1 VEAYLLGTGG
11 AIGAVLRHLVYQL
24 LADCDLPIPTL
35 VVNVVGS
42 FVFGLVVFGGAGSE
56 TFFFLGI
63 GVCGA
68 FTTFSTF
75 SYETVRLW
83 QEGRFALSLL
93 NAAANALCS
102 LAAMGIAWLVV

>member
-1 VEAYLLGTGG
+1 MEAYLLGTGG

-24 LADCDLPIPTL
+24 LVDQDLPVPTL

-42 FVFGLVVFGGAGSE
+42 FVFGLVVFGGAASD

-63 GVCGA
+63 GACGA

-83 QEGRFALSLL
+83 QEGRWGLSIG

-102 LAAMGIAWLVV
+102 LGAMGVAWLLV